1 MVCRLQSASPAWR
14 VTSPWRPVRPTAALA
29 IQVTR
34 GILSMGWASRSV
46 DHVSNPTLGVHPLA
60 RSRCQGLVLEIVN
73 LNATSS
79 GQFGT
84 IPRSASRTDGAGP
97 HGGRLH
103 HGTDPPSAQDPSP
116 PGDAQG
122 LQRLI
127 PQAVGNSR
135 IFSGRCAESRALSL
149 CRNVLLRFF
158 ITGYSL
164 GRRFR
169 TRGSNRPGR
178 DGLTTSLGIAS
189 P

>member
-84 IPRSASRTDGAGP
+84 IPGLIRRQSRKYA
-97 HGGRLH
+97 RLH
-103 HGTDPPSAQDPSP
+103 DLRRDEHGHPAD
-116 PGDAQG
+116 
-122 LQRLI
+122 
-127 PQAVGNSR
+127 PQAQ
-135 IFSGRCAESRALSL
+135 A
-149 CRNVLLRFF
+149 
-158 ITGYSL
+158 
-164 GRRFR
+164 
-169 TRGSNRPGR
+169 
-178 DGLTTSLGIAS
+178 
-189 P
+189 

>member
-84 IPRSASRTDGAGP
+84 IPIPDCPRFHIPMRPEQEGRIVLP
-97 HGGRLH
+97 QREHGL
-103 HGTDPPSAQDPSP
+103 D
-116 PGDAQG
+116 
-122 LQRLI
+122 LI
-127 PQAVGNSR
+127 AAV
-135 IFSGRCAESRALSL
+135 
-149 CRNVLLRFF
+149 
-158 ITGYSL
+158 
-164 GRRFR
+164 
-169 TRGSNRPGR
+169 
-178 DGLTTSLGIAS
+178 
-189 P
+189 

>member
-84 IPRSASRTDGAGP
+84 IPDLLSSDQALD
-97 HGGRLH
+97 LLC
-103 HGTDPPSAQDPSP
+103 
-116 PGDAQG
+116 QG
-122 LQRLI
+122 QRL
-127 PQAVGNSR
+127 
-135 IFSGRCAESRALSL
+135 C
-149 CRNVLLRFF
+149 
-158 ITGYSL
+158 
-164 GRRFR
+164 
-169 TRGSNRPGR
+169 
-178 DGLTTSLGIAS
+178 
-189 P
+189 